1 MYPRTR
7 KERRLVREKEKREGE
22 REEGGRVCVY
32 LIIVDCSRKGWSL
45 KQTLPYF
52 NFAWSL
58 KSLDS
63 F

>member
-32 LIIVDCSRKGWSL
+32 LIIVDCSGRGG
-45 KQTLPYF
+45 
-52 NFAWSL
+52 A
-58 KSLDS
+58 
-63 F
+63 